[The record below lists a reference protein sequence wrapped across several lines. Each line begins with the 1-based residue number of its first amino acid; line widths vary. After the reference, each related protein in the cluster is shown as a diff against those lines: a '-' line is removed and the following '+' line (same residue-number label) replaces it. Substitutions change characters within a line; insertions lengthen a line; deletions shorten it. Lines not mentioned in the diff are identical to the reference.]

1 MTRSILYMC
10 VSLTLLV
17 ALGIPAEPSASQ
29 AADPAPT
36 FAAFVDDYFDAYF
49 AWKPSEGTGAGF
61 HQYDTKLEDWSAAA
75 FAKRIETINA
85 QLIRLDSLRRDKLPA
100 DAEIDAE
107 VLDGL
112 LRAELLDLESLFS
125 GPGDALAVGDAIFAE
140 LAQLTKPDCATLRAC
155 QSLVRIANACVKKLP
170 I

>member
-140 LAQLTKPDCATLRAC
+140 LAQLTKPDCAT
-155 QSLVRIANACVKKLP
+155 
-170 I
+170 